1 MNRFFLLLS
10 LLLFFVV
17 PGCSS
22 VNVDYDYDPVADF
35 AAIHTY
41 GWGQAS
47 SVDDEL
53 ARNPLLKKRI
63 IASIDNYLQNRGFK
77 KVESGQAD
85 VLVVIQA
92 MVKEKMRVTDWGGP
106 RGYYRD
112 PWYNPWWGAG
122 AYGSR
127 VDISYYQEGTLV
139 IDIVDNS
146 KKELIWRGL
155 GRGIV
160 SSHRDKKKQ
169 QAAVDT
175 YVQEILNNFPP
186 GYEKKSK

>member
-1 MNRFFLLLS
+1 MNRFFLLS
-10 LLLFFVV
+10 VLLLTFALT
-17 PGCSS
+17 GCSS
-22 VNVDYDYDPVADF
+22 VNVDYDYDQAADF

-41 GWGQAS
+41 SWGQAS
-47 SVDDEL
+47 SADDEL
-53 ARNPLLKKRI
+53 AGNPLLRNRI

-77 KVESGQAD
+77 KVAADQAD

-106 RGYYRD
+106 RGYYRN

-155 GRGIV
+155 GTGV
-160 SSHRDKKKQ
+160 VTSHKDKKKQ

-175 YVQEILNNFPP
+175 YVQEILDNFPP
-186 GYEKKSK
+186 GYKEKSK